1 MIHAETTKEGIESVE
16 IKGSAAELMAEL
28 TSAMHVLRKK
38 LEEEYEKRM
47 VRKMLEI
54 AFNLAFDDEKMN
66 ETTVPDEGFDGGNQ

>member
-16 IKGSAAELMAEL
+16 IKGSDAELMAEL
-28 TSAMHVLRKK
+28 IGVIHTLRESF
-38 LEEEYEKRM
+38 EEEYEKRM

-54 AFNLAFDDEKMN
+54 AFDLAFDDEKMN